1 MQLEQVKEVPIIGK
15 PGMGYAEASH
25 SQVWHWQGGQLS
37 CPDSYSSF
45 SASTCLMLCLQ
56 VKERLKSSK
65 QEKAAL
71 RSADAKRGGSKAT
84 KNVPGA
90 RAPGAKSGTRR

>member
-1 MQLEQVKEVPIIGK
+1 MPEVHGAGK
-15 PGMGYAEASH
+15 GLQTQADAKQGICKAGQQSLSEFCFWFFASRH
-25 SQVWHWQGGQLS
+25 
-37 CPDSYSSF
+37 
-45 SASTCLMLCLQ
+45 MLLRLQ

-71 RSADAKRGGSKAT
+71 RSADAKRGSGKAA
-84 KNVPGA
+84 KSVPGA

>member
-1 MQLEQVKEVPIIGK
+1 MSSRAFARHAK
-15 PGMGYAEASH
+15 GYALSFGRWSLASRH
-25 SQVWHWQGGQLS
+25 TL
-37 CPDSYSSF
+37 
-45 SASTCLMLCLQ
+45 LRLQ

-71 RSADAKRGGSKAT
+71 RSADAKRGGGKAA
-84 KNVPGA
+84 KSVPGA